1 MPRNSAVG
9 SPASAALCGITL
21 IIPNF
26 ILVSTFREKEREPVS
41 GKIQPLQT
49 FREVFANRAFRLAA
63 VVYLLTFTTVDIVL
77 LVFIR
82 FLVDYVRVEPGFD
95 NVLLATVL
103 GLALITMPITVA
115 LMRRLGKRRAY
126 MVSMAF
132 LAVVLAIMSQVPPG
146 GQNQVLIA
154 GIFAGLGY
162 GAANT
167 LPWALVADVIEADEL
182 KSGQRREGI
191 YYGYLVF
198 FRKLAAAVA
207 TFSVGQVLDAT
218 GFVSSVQGSAFVQQP
233 PEALMAMRFFIGVV
247 PPIMLALAI
256 IAVWRYPLDRE
267 SYEEIRQLLVTRESD
282 EG

>member
-1 MPRNSAVG
+1 
-9 SPASAALCGITL
+9 
-21 IIPNF
+21 
-26 ILVSTFREKEREPVS
+26 
-41 GKIQPLQT
+41 
-49 FREVFANRAFRLAA
+49 
-63 VVYLLTFTTVDIVL
+63 
-77 LVFIR
+77 
-82 FLVDYVRVEPGFD
+82 
-95 NVLLATVL
+95 
-103 GLALITMPITVA
+103 
-115 LMRRLGKRRAY
+115 
-126 MVSMAF
+126 
-132 LAVVLAIMSQVPPG
+132 MSQVPPG

-182 KSGQRREGI
+182 KSGQRRGI